1 MAVHKSVYVGS
12 PINSEGYA
20 NGTNRVI
27 DMVPQ
32 KIYHKSKRSGMYDQ
46 LFF

>member
-1 MAVHKSVYVGS
+1 MDLHKSVYAGL
-12 PINSEGYA
+12 PIKSEGYA
-20 NGTNRVI
+20 NGTNRAI